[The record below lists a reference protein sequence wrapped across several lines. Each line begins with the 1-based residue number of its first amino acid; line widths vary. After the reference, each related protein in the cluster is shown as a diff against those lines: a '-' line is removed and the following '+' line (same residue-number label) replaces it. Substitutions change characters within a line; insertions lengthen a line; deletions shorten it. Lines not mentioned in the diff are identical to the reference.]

1 MKNKA
6 GYFGLVIMG
15 ILAVLLAAL
24 ILYFVKASEED
35 NSDALKNDRIVIDLQ
50 DKYSQIVEK
59 FGNVINSFNEGNKSE
74 YAVVSPDSTSV
85 SVQEI
90 EEEYN
95 KLLRMDAVEFYNY
108 LNEVYETDVNY
119 RMENLPYF
127 EGEMI
132 EENEGSNTA
141 SDGYFVLVKD

>member
-6 GYFGLVIMG
+6 GYFGLVIIG

-59 FGNVINSFNEGNKSE
+59 FGNVINSFNGGNKSE

-108 LNEVYETDVNY
+108 LNELYETDVNY

-132 EENEGSNTA
+132 EENEVSNTA

>member
-6 GYFGLVIMG
+6 GYFGLVIIG

-24 ILYFVKASEED
+24 IMYFVKASEED
-35 NSDALKNDRIVIDLQ
+35 NSDALRNDRIVIDLQ

-85 SVQEI
+85 SVQGI

-108 LNEVYETDVNY
+108 LNELYETDINY

-132 EENEGSNTA
+132 EENEVSNTA

>member
-1 MKNKA
+1 MKNKV
-6 GYFGLVIMG
+6 GYFGLVIIG

-35 NSDALKNDRIVIDLQ
+35 NSDALRNDRIVIDLQ

-95 KLLRMDAVEFYNY
+95 KILSMDAVEFYNY
-108 LNEVYETDVNY
+108 LNELYETDVNY

-132 EENEGSNTA
+132 QENEVSNTA

>member
-6 GYFGLVIMG
+6 GYFGLVIIG

-108 LNEVYETDVNY
+108 LNELYETDVNY

-127 EGEMI
+127 EDEMI
-132 EENEGSNTA
+132 EENEVSNTA

>member
-6 GYFGLVIMG
+6 GYFGLVIIG

-90 EEEYN
+90 EEDYN

-108 LNEVYETDVNY
+108 LNELYETDVNY

-132 EENEGSNTA
+132 EENEVSNTA

>member
-6 GYFGLVIMG
+6 GYFGLVIIG

-74 YAVVSPDSTSV
+74 YVVVSPDSTSV

-108 LNEVYETDVNY
+108 LNELYETDINY

-132 EENEGSNTA
+132 EENEVSNTA

>member
-6 GYFGLVIMG
+6 GYFGLVIIG

-108 LNEVYETDVNY
+108 LNELYETDVNY

-132 EENEGSNTA
+132 EENEVSNTA

>member
-6 GYFGLVIMG
+6 GYFGLVIIG

-24 ILYFVKASEED
+24 IMYFVKASEED

-74 YAVVSPDSTSV
+74 YAVVSPDSISV

-90 EEEYN
+90 EEDYN

-108 LNEVYETDVNY
+108 LNELYETDVNY

-132 EENEGSNTA
+132 EENEVSNTA

>member
-6 GYFGLVIMG
+6 GYFGLVIIG

-24 ILYFVKASEED
+24 IMYFVKASEED

-95 KLLRMDAVEFYNY
+95 KLLLMDAVEFYNY
-108 LNEVYETDVNY
+108 LNELYETDVNY

-132 EENEGSNTA
+132 EENEVSNTA

>member
-35 NSDALKNDRIVIDLQ
+35 NSDALKNDRIVIYLQ
-50 DKYSQIVEK
+50 DKYSLIVEK

>member
-1 MKNKA
+1 MKNKV
-6 GYFGLVIMG
+6 GYFGLVIIG

-95 KLLRMDAVEFYNY
+95 KILSMDAVEFYNY
-108 LNEVYETDVNY
+108 LNELYETDVNY

-132 EENEGSNTA
+132 EENEVSNTA